1 MESLIF
7 DTTFLI
13 DFQRE
18 RTGKSPAG
26 AHEFLEAHADAG
38 AYLPITAYGEF
49 AEGFSDRMDKAFL
62 SVVESFELLPVTRG
76 VADTYAEVVRKLRAR
91 GRLIGTNDLWIASAA
106 LEKDWPLVTRNTEEF
121 ARVAGLQLRS
131 Y

>member
-18 RTGKSPAG
+18 RAGRGGG
-26 AHEFLEAHADAG
+26 AHEFLQAHADAP
-38 AYLPITAYGEF
+38 AYLPVTAYGEF
-49 AEGFSDRMDKAFL
+49 AEGFPDRTDAAFL
-62 SVVESFELLPVTRG
+62 SVVESFELLPVTRQ
-76 VADTYAEVVRKLRAR
+76 VADIYARIARELRER
-91 GRLIGTNDLWIASAA
+91 GRLIGSNDLWIAAAA
-106 LEKDWPLVTRNTEEF
+106 LEKDWILVTRNTTQF
-121 ARVAGLQLRS
+121 ARVPDLKLRS

>member
-18 RTGKSPAG
+18 RAGRSGG
-26 AHEFLEAHADAG
+26 AHEFLQSHADAP
-38 AYLPITAYGEF
+38 AYLPATAYGEF
-49 AEGFSDRMDKAFL
+49 AEGFSDRTDAAFL
-62 SVVESFELLPVTRG
+62 SVVESFELLPVTRQ
-76 VADTYAEVVRKLRAR
+76 VADIYARIARELRER
-91 GRLIGTNDLWIASAA
+91 GRLIGSNDLWIAAAA
-106 LEKDWPLVTRNTEEF
+106 LEKDWILVTRNTTQF
-121 ARVAGLQLRS
+121 ARIPDLKLRS

>member
-18 RTGKSPAG
+18 RAGRRGG
-26 AHEFLEAHADAG
+26 AHEFLQAHAAAP
-38 AYLPITAYGEF
+38 AYLPVTAYGEF
-49 AEGFSDRMDKAFL
+49 AEGFPDRTDSAFL
-62 SVVESFELLPVTRG
+62 SVVESFELLPVTRQ
-76 VADTYAEVVRKLRAR
+76 VADIYARITRELRER
-91 GRLIGTNDLWIASAA
+91 GRLIGSNDLWIAASA
-106 LEKDWPLVTRNTEEF
+106 LEKDWILVTRNTSQF
-121 ARVAGLQLRS
+121 ARVPDLKLRS